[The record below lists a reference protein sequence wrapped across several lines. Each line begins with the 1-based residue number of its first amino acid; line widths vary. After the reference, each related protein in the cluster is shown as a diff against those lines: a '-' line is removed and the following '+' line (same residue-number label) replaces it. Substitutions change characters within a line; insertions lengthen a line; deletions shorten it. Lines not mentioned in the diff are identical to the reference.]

1 MRLFQNGTEEL
12 LYFPQFADKGL
23 FTLLEKSIVW
33 RQNEIRIFGKNHM
46 EPRLTAWF
54 GPPYTYSSIA
64 WPAMEIPQELK
75 AVMRLVKE
83 ECAFPFN
90 AVLCNFYRHG
100 NDSMGWH
107 RDNEPEINQEC
118 IASLSLGSARKFVI
132 RERRGNHKIEL
143 MLGHGDLLIMRNM
156 QENWEHAIMKTALQV
171 GPRINLTFRE
181 VVKI

>member
-1 MRLFQNGTEEL
+1 MQLFQNDIEEL

-23 FTLLEKSIVW
+23 FTLLEKSILW
-33 RQNEIRIFGKNHM
+33 RQNEIRIFGKNHL

-54 GPPYTYSSIA
+54 GPPYTYSSIS
-64 WPAMEIPQELK
+64 WPAAKIPSELVGVMSLVQEK
-75 AVMRLVKE
+75 
-83 ECAFPFN
+83 CAFPFN

-107 RDNEPEINQEC
+107 RDNEPEINQKC

-132 RERRGNHKIEL
+132 RERKGSQKFEL
-143 MLGHGDLLIMRNM
+143 NLGHGDLLVMRNM
-156 QENWEHAIMKTALQV
+156 QENWEHAIMKTARQV

-181 VVKI
+181 VLPQ